1 MYAGPM
7 ASPSARIPAQVRPPR
22 RLSRDARREQLID
35 AAVPVLTSRGLAD
48 FSLEEIAARADV
60 TRNLLYHYFP
70 RGRPD
75 IVLAVLERAG
85 RELVDG
91 WVVDDAI
98 PLPDRIVAN
107 NARMIAH
114 AMEPTDAWRIYRMAR
129 GTTDP
134 EVSATVD
141 RLLGVVVSS
150 MSLNHFGTP
159 DPPPVTRIALRG
171 YFAFFESVLDDAR
184 ASGMEPEEVLP
195 LLGDT
200 LVHALDVAQSAS
212 P

>member
-1 MYAGPM
+1 M
-7 ASPSARIPAQVRPPR
+7 ASPPAGVTTQPRAPR
-22 RLSRDARREQLID
+22 RLSRQARREQLID
-35 AAVPVLTSRGLAD
+35 AAAPVLTARGFSD

-75 IVLAVLERAG
+75 IVIAVLDRAG
-85 RELVDG
+85 RELTDD
-91 WVVDDAI
+91 WVVDEAI
-98 PLPDRIVAN
+98 PLGERIAAN

-134 EVSATVD
+134 AVTATVD
-141 RLLGVVVSS
+141 RFVDVVVAS
-150 MSLNHFGTP
+150 MSYNHLGTT
-159 DPPPVTRIALRG
+159 DPPPMARIALRG
-171 YFAFFESVLDDAR
+171 YVAFFESVLDDAR
-184 ASGMEPEEVLP
+184 AGGMQTGEVLP

-200 LVHALDVAQSAS
+200 LVHALGVAAG
-212 P
+212 PHA